1 MEEYTLMMN
10 MLVTGA
16 NRGLGYEI
24 ASEALERGHSIIAGV
39 RNPSEQN
46 DKLSFLST
54 KYGDRLVIKTLDVT
68 NEAGL
73 ASLASQMKTEG
84 KRLDVIVNNAAILN
98 ARNTHIE
105 DLDMDDV
112 ALTFE
117 INLYGPMRVVK
128 HFLPLLTDNKAAVI
142 NISSEA
148 GSITNA
154 YPGDYPYAIS
164 KTALNMFS
172 QQLLAYVKDRGIQV
186 LSIHPG
192 WMKTDMGGEN
202 APTDP
207 RNSARGIVDQ
217 IERKIVPDSRF
228 NFVDY
233 TGKAMPI

>member
-1 MEEYTLMMN
+1 MIL
-10 MLVTGA
+10 LITGA

-24 ASEALERGHSIIAGV
+24 AAEALERGHSVIAGV
-39 RNPSEQN
+39 RNPGEMNEKLANLSEKHGN
-46 DKLSFLST
+46 
-54 KYGDRLVIKTLDVT
+54 RLVISAMDVT
-68 NEAGL
+68 DETSISNL
-73 ASLASQMKTEG
+73 AFRMKQEG
-84 KRLDVIVNNAAILN
+84 KGLDAVINNAAILN

-105 DLDMDDV
+105 DLDMKDV

-128 HFLPLLTDNKAAVI
+128 HFLPLLTNSGASVI

-148 GSITNA
+148 GSISNA

-164 KTALNMFS
+164 KTALNMFT

-207 RNSARGIVDQ
+207 RESARGILEQ
-217 IERKIVPDSRF
+217 IEGKIVPDGRF
-228 NFVDY
+228 NFVDAK
-233 TGKAMPI
+233 GKAMQI